1 MVVWGCSN
9 EMVREME
16 RYSDQHISGLASDL
30 AKQIEPE
37 IPDELIEAVIV
48 KVIESIIVK
57 VTSDP
62 RLGERFSAAID
73 QSQTSAENGAS
84 HPRAKPRAA
93 SAFSYDDVETPK
105 AANAS
110 PEACEMLAE
119 MREMLTTAPQLRSR
133 PKLIDIAD
141 DLDVPLAK
149 RDSMPRIAQKMLTA
163 FADRDTEEIQTA
175 FDLVKRE
182 AERGT
187 TASYMRLANGIM
199 GNSGRNND

>member
-1 MVVWGCSN
+1 MN
-9 EMVREME
+9 KTNNR
-16 RYSDQHISGLASDL
+16 DQRIDGLASDI
-30 AKQIEPE
+30 AKQLASDIARQLEPE
-37 IPDELIEAVIV
+37 IKARIV
-48 KVIESIIVK
+48 KVISDP
-57 VTSDP
+57 DP
-62 RLGERFSAAID
+62 RLGELFGS
-73 QSQTSAENGAS
+73 GAS

-119 MREMLTTAPQLRSR
+119 MREMLVTAPQLRSR
-133 PKLIDIAD
+133 PKLIDIAY

-149 RDSMPRIAQKMLTA
+149 SDTMPRMAQKMLTA
-163 FADRDTEEIQTA
+163 FADRDTEEIKTA
-175 FDLVKRE
+175 FDLVKQE

-199 GNSGRNND
+199 GNSGLNNG

>member
-1 MVVWGCSN
+1 MSKRN
-9 EMVREME
+9 NR
-16 RYSDQHISGLASDL
+16 DQRIDGLASDI
-30 AKQIEPE
+30 AKQLASDIARQLEPE
-37 IPDELIEAVIV
+37 IKARIV
-48 KVIESIIVK
+48 KVISDP
-57 VTSDP
+57 DP
-62 RLGERFSAAID
+62 RLGELFS
-73 QSQTSAENGAS
+73 GAS

-110 PEACEMLAE
+110 PEACEMLSE
-119 MREMLTTAPQLRSR
+119 MREMLVTAPQLRR
-133 PKLIDIAD
+133 KPKLIDIAW

-149 RDSMPRIAQKMLTA
+149 SDTMPRMAQKMLTA

-175 FDLVKRE
+175 FDLVKLE

-199 GNSGRNND
+199 GNSGRNAD